1 MELRMK
7 VPPQYLGFYLTLEK
21 ILDSLDK
28 EAKSSEYI
36 GKYIYFH
43 RYKHCL
49 SIERVKVID
58 AKYLVKPYLLLYNL
72 LTQSPEDYSPND
84 KEAEIRNREKIREI
98 LQGLNN
104 RDPDYVKL
112 QYKVVNSKGNIEFLN
127 KTFIEERG
135 FLSLNTII
143 NSKNLQG
150 ISIPEDEIKS
160 ILKRYG

>member
-1 MELRMK
+1 MKIKVK

-28 EAKSSEYI
+28 EVERTKYL

-43 RYKHCL
+43 RYTHCL

-58 AKYLVKPYLLLYNL
+58 AKYTVKPYLLLHNL
-72 LTQSPEDYSPND
+72 LTQSPEDYSPD
-84 KEAEIRNREKIREI
+84 KEAELKNRENIKDI

-104 RDPDYVKL
+104 RDPDYVDLK
-112 QYKVVNSKGNIEFLN
+112 YKVVNSKGNIEFLN

-143 NSKNLQG
+143 NSKNLRG
-150 ISIPEDEIKS
+150 ISVPEDEIKS